1 VAGSL
6 TFATQGPTVHLER
19 VVRVERAPV
28 PNRARSSTWP
38 CHSCGEFFELATGWR
53 VVHRLGG
60 VERIAY
66 VCEACATS
74 IRRSEQERQR

>member
-1 VAGSL
+1 
-6 TFATQGPTVHLER
+6 

-28 PNRARSSTWP
+28 PRRVGSSTWP

-66 VCEACATS
+66 VCEACAAS
-74 IRRSEQERQR
+74 IRQSEQERRR